1 MMAAFVVFALVFVP
15 FFGTAAALAA
25 LIERAP
31 GLADKLVRW
40 MEGDRC
46 WKTE

>member
-15 FFGTAAALAA
+15 FFGVAGALAG

-31 GLADKLVRW
+31 GLADKLARW
-40 MEGDRC
+40 MEGR
-46 WKTE
+46 